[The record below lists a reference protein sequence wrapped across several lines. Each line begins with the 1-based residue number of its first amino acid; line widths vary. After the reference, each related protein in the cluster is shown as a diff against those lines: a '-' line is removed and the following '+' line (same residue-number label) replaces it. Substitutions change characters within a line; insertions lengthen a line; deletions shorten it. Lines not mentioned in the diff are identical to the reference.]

1 MRIVIVAAALLLGS
15 GPAAA
20 HAQSAPD
27 PAPIEEWSTA
37 RVSAMGEAIY
47 RHDVAGWVATDA
59 VMAHM
64 EKHGQP
70 DGMAGWIVIDEGSEQ
85 RVRFLR
91 QVGGTL
97 TSAFDVM
104 VQNGRAGTVE
114 VMTDGSLSAEEKAS
128 FLARQ
133 TAISNIGRLRCS
145 PNLNAVVLDDPD
157 SDGWLVWLLTATTDA
172 NIVPMGGHY
181 RFRISADGSSVMR
194 RGHAQQQLPE
204 HAAHAGGCAG
214 RTSQPVRHPNRVA
227 RPRRDPRLSVTA
239 DAVADLRDGRR
250 PPTIRGLGVRHQ
262 ESGTVA
268 SSRSSVRRS
277 G

>member
-1 MRIVIVAAALLLGS
+1 MRIVILAAAVLLGAV
-15 GPAAA
+15 PAAA
-20 HAQSAPD
+20 RAQSAPD
-27 PAPIEEWSTA
+27 PVPIEEWSTA
-37 RVSAMGEAIY
+37 KVSAMGEAIY
-47 RHDVAGWVATDA
+47 RHDVAAWVATDA

-70 DGMAGWIVIDEGSEQ
+70 DGMAGWIVIDEGPDQ

-91 QVGGTL
+91 DVGGTL

-181 RFRISADGSSVMR
+181 RFRISADGSSVLR
-194 RGHAQQQLPE
+194 RDMLSNSCLNMPRMQADTQGEPASLFVTQIVSQGPVETHVFLSLQMQLPIYVM
-204 HAAHAGGCAG
+204 AGD
-214 RTSQPVRHPNRVA
+214 RQ
-227 RPRRDPRLSVTA
+227 LF
-239 DAVADLRDGRR
+239 AVSGSD
-250 PPTIRGLGVRHQ
+250 IRKVEQ
-262 ESGTVA
+262 
-268 SSRSSVRRS
+268 
-277 G
+277 